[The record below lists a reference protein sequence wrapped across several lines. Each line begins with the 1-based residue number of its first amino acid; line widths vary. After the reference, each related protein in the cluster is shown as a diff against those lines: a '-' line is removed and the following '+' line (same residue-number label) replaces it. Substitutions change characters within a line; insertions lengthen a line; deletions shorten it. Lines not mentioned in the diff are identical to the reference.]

1 MTCSIG
7 NGRLS
12 TRVIL
17 PAAAPATTAAIA
29 TNATLATFAC
39 LLNRRF
45 SAICAIC
52 AIGPINHI
60 GVLILRAPLTV
71 LTLNP
76 LILLLLPQH
85 MG

>member
-1 MTCSIG
+1 MTCSTG

-29 TNATLATFAC
+29 TLATIAC
-39 LLNRRF
+39 LCNRRF
-45 SAICAIC
+45 SAI
-52 AIGPINHI
+52 GHNTNI
-60 GVLILRAPLTV
+60 GVIILRATLTVLTV

-85 MG
+85 MR

>member
-1 MTCSIG
+1 MTCSTG

-17 PAAAPATTAAIA
+17 SATAPATTAAIA
-29 TNATLATFAC
+29 TNATIAC

-45 SAICAIC
+45 SAIC

-85 MG
+85 MR